1 MINRRVIVAANYM
14 KFKQLLEEENKD
26 EALLF
31 ALGLLESGEKN
42 VIDLY
47 QDILAPSLN
56 QMECKLDDHNI
67 CIWKEHVRTAI
78 IRTIV
83 ECSYPYVIKQRKQMT
98 TSPAQVAVVLCPPQE
113 YHDVGARMAA
123 DFFTLCGYQVIF
135 VGSDTP
141 YQDFYQAIYT
151 IEPDVVAIS
160 VSNFFNL
167 VATKRIISEL
177 KKACS
182 KELYIVVG
190 GSAFQGDK
198 EKIKT
203 VGADAYVNNF
213 KDVEQIVRSE
223 VQ

>member
-1 MINRRVIVAANYM
+1 MAENYM
-14 KFKQLLEEENKD
+14 QFKELLEEENKD
-26 EALLF
+26 EAVLF
-31 ALGLLESGEKN
+31 ALQLLESGEKS

-83 ECSYPYVIKQRKQMT
+83 ECCYPYVIKQRKQT
-98 TSPAQVAVVLCPPQE
+98 NQGTGQVVVVLCPPQE

-123 DFFTLCGYQVIF
+123 DFFTLCGYRVIF

-141 YQDFYQAIYT
+141 YQDFYQAIYA

-160 VSNFFNL
+160 VSNYFNL
-167 VATKRIISEL
+167 IATKRIISEL
-177 KKACS
+177 RQACT
-182 KELYIVVG
+182 KDPYIVVG
-190 GSAFQGDK
+190 GSAFEGDK

-203 VGADAYVNNF
+203 VGADAYVSKF

-223 VQ
+223 VQE

>member
-1 MINRRVIVAANYM
+1 MAENKM
-14 KFKQLLEEENKD
+14 KFKKLLEEENKD

-31 ALGLLESGEKN
+31 ALQLLETGEKN

-56 QMECKLDDHNI
+56 EMECKLDDRNI

-83 ECSYPYVIKQRKQMT
+83 ECCYPYVIKQKKEMNQ
-98 TSPAQVAVVLCPPQE
+98 SPAQVAVVLCPPQE

-123 DFFTLCGYQVIF
+123 DFFTLCGYKVVF

-141 YQDFYQAIYT
+141 YQDFYQAIYS

-160 VSNFFNL
+160 VSNYFNL

-177 KKACS
+177 RKACT
-182 KELYIVVG
+182 KDPYIIVG
-190 GSAFQGDK
+190 GGAFEGDRDK
-198 EKIKT
+198 FKT
-203 VGADAYVNNF
+203 VGADAYVSNY
-213 KDVEQIVRSE
+213 KDVEQIVRNE
-223 VQ
+223 VEA